1 MTGHFYYSHS
11 GASLSAKGLSR
22 SLTCAFVTS
31 ILINPCFFHNLSPI
45 IEQVLASSSE

>member
-31 ILINPCFFHNLSPI
+31 ILINPCFFRNLSPYFSTSLSAQ
-45 IEQVLASSSE
+45 EK